1 MTHHDE
7 TNGGAQTGDPA
18 ELLGMDA
25 AAALLGVP
33 VEQVRSM
40 VEQGM
45 LTQVEDADG
54 PCFRRAELIAAREAG
69 G

>member
-1 MTHHDE
+1 MTHHDTASE
-7 TNGGAQTGDPA
+7 AQAGDPA

-33 VEQVRSM
+33 VEQVRTM
-40 VEQGM
+40 VDQGM
-45 LTQVEDADG
+45 LTQVEDDAG
-54 PCFRRAELIAAREAG
+54 PCFRRAELIAVREAG